1 MEQIVV
7 VARAISNPLR
17 LDIYRVLGERGL
29 CLTDVA
35 RAFGLS
41 LAGTHHHLDVLRHA
55 RMVTRRYVGRK
66 AIYFWSRS
74 RWSLVCERAAERRV
88 GAEMPPESQ
97 TELVIDDAL

>member
-7 VARAISNPLR
+7 VARAISDPLR
-17 LDIYRVLGERGL
+17 LDIYRFLGERGL

-55 RMVTRRYVGRK
+55 RMVTRAYVGRR
-66 AIYFWSRS
+66 AIYRWSKC
-74 RWSLVCERAAERRV
+74 RWSLVCKRAPERSLR
-88 GAEMPPESQ
+88 SS
-97 TELVIDDAL
+97 